1 MAACESFADC
11 SHTGCSCCTVLLL
24 TLGSGHMRARAMQ
37 IVDGVDI
44 MVVREL
50 TGDVYFGEPKVR
62 TLHWALCL
70 YMRVLYACL
79 RERRLQ

>member
-1 MAACESFADC
+1 MVARDRIVDC
-11 SHTGCSCCTVLLL
+11 SNHSCSCSNVLILNML
-24 TLGSGHMRARAMQ
+24 VSTCVHVAIQ

-62 TLHWALCL
+62 TLYCALH
-70 YMRVLYACL
+70 VYAFIVCMQ
-79 RERRLQ
+79 EGRLQ